1 MTNAPTEQ
9 SASPIIPAEVVVLI
23 SAESEWRAVR
33 AYFPA
38 SVAQQSPFG
47 EWFATPLEVAG
58 RAMPVVFVQGGWGK
72 IAAAASTQYAIDR
85 WAPSLVV
92 NLGTCG
98 GFAGLIE
105 RGEVVLA
112 DRTVVYDIIER
123 MGDPEAAIASYATDL
138 DLTWLGDDF
147 PQPVRRGLLVS
158 GDADLDPAG
167 IAALHAR
174 FGAVAGDWESGAIAY
189 IAARNGV
196 RCLILRGVSDLVSDA
211 GGEAYD
217 GTMQAFH
224 EGAATVLGGLL
235 RGLPGWLGQVKRR
248 AIETAP
254 ARVGYGTS

>member
-1 MTNAPTEQ
+1 
-9 SASPIIPAEVVVLI
+9 VVLI

-33 AYFPA
+33 SAFPA
-38 SVAQQSPFG
+38 GIARPSPFG
-47 EWFATPLEVAG
+47 EWFAVPLEVAG
-58 RAMPVVFVQGGWGK
+58 EALPVVFAQGGWGK

-85 WAPSLVV
+85 WSPSLVV

-112 DRTVVYDIIER
+112 ERTVVYDIIER
-123 MGDPEAAIASYATDL
+123 MGDPDAAIAAYTTDL
-138 DLTWLGDDF
+138 DLTWLGDDL

-174 FGAVAGDWESGAIAY
+174 FGAIAGDWESGAIAH
-189 IAARNGV
+189 ITARNGV

-217 GTMQAFH
+217 GTMRAFAA
-224 EGAATVLGGLL
+224 GASVVMAGLL
-235 RGLPGWLGQVKRR
+235 RGLSGWLAR
-248 AIETAP
+248 ARP
-254 ARVGYGTS
+254 VGG